1 MATYHKGLKYHE
13 DRVTKRALTDE
24 DRKFLKDLQ
33 HEMNTQDT
41 TGTADP
47 RFWVIKGS
55 EIYRDNN
62 SPETFALRIS
72 DVIAAENT
80 EDTCK
85 ILNADIMP
93 DCTSD
98 GRTNFRI
105 EAERGFLHEFVLRY
119 KDESRGDDF
128 EYLDIDE
135 LNEFLDENG
144 VDCEVFG
151 QSKRSVVYPNTMFLT
166 EKEAREHL
174 EANEYHYSKDAH
186 TYCMCAWRSQ
196 DVERL
201 WKILQEVEW

>member
-1 MATYHKGLKYHE
+1 MAILHKHLKYHE
-13 DRVTKRALTDE
+13 DRVIKRSLADE
-24 DRKFLKDLQ
+24 DREFLRGLQ

-47 RFWVIKGS
+47 RFWVIKGTES
-55 EIYRDNN
+55 YRDDD
-62 SPETFALRIS
+62 PETYALRVS
-72 DVIAAENT
+72 DGTAAENT

-93 DCTSD
+93 GCDSDDRTDCK
-98 GRTNFRI
+98 I
-105 EAERGFLHEFVLRY
+105 EADRGYSHEFVLRY
-119 KDESRGDDF
+119 KDEDGEDGF
-128 EYLDIDE
+128 EYFDLEE

-144 VDCEVFG
+144 TDCEVYG
-151 QSKRSVVYPNTMFLT
+151 VSRRDMIYPNTMFLT

-174 EANEYHYSKDAH
+174 EANYYHYSKDAH
-186 TYCMCAWRSQ
+186 TYCMTAWRAP

>member
-1 MATYHKGLKYHE
+1 MAIYHKGLKHHE
-13 DRVTKRALTDE
+13 DRVAKRALADG
-24 DRKFLKDLQ
+24 DREFLRRLQ

-41 TGTADP
+41 AATADP

-55 EIYRDNN
+55 EMCRDDND
-62 SPETFALRIS
+62 PETFALRVS
-72 DVIAAENT
+72 DGVAAENT

-85 ILNADIMP
+85 TLNADIMP
-93 DCTSD
+93 DCDSD
-98 GRTNFRI
+98 DRTDFQI
-105 EAERGFLHEFVLRY
+105 EAEHGFSHEFVLRY
-119 KDESRGDDF
+119 KDEDGDDCF

-144 VDCEVFG
+144 TDCEVFG

-166 EKEAREHL
+166 EKEAMEHL
-174 EANEYHYSKDAH
+174 EANDYHYSKDAH
-186 TYCMCAWRSQ
+186 TYCMTAWRSP